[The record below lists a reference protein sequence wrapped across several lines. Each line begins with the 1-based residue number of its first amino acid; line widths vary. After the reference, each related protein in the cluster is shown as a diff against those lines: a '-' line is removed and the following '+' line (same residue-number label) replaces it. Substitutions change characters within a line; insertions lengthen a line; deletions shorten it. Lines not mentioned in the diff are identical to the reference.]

1 MHIKTTNA
9 RAFELVGDALVALD
23 GFQQSKELQQLEKAT
38 SYLQEALKEDPKYLR
53 AIYYMGVAKDLIGK
67 PKDAV
72 KKFKEVLDGL
82 DGVSLVQT
90 PAFPIEVQYNLG
102 TAYYHCYSNKEL
114 DEAAKHFTLVT
125 NQTTDKEKTIRNLA
139 YASLAQTYAQR
150 VIHRTDANS
159 YADKAEEAAKK
170 ALNDIKTNL
179 ICNFPNFFS
188 FISFKPIER
197 ETFWIAYNARGLVAM
212 YLSDDFSDFNKGTR
226 SYQQKMKDLEQA
238 ENYFKTALRY
248 SSNNWAIYCNLGS
261 THMRR
266 GYWMKQEQGKSLPF
280 SDEFDKAISDE
291 FDKARKSLLDVTE
304 QIKPNYGFALY
315 EIGRTYRLQGEWSQA
330 INRFEQAL
338 DIEESSRNVSTKR
351 VERELSLANNQDD
364 TFLLPPLS

>member
-1 MHIKTTNA
+1 MHINTTNA

-38 SYLQEALKEDPKYLR
+38 SHLQEALKEDPKYLR

-82 DGVSLVQT
+82 EGVSLVQT
-90 PAFPIEVQYNLG
+90 PTFPIEVRFNLG
-102 TAYYHCYSNKEL
+102 TAYYHCYSKEEL
-114 DEAAKHFTLVT
+114 DEAAESFTSVT
-125 NQTTDKEKTIRNLA
+125 EQTKEKTIQNLA

-150 VIHRTDANS
+150 MIHRINANS
-159 YADKAEEAAKK
+159 YADKAEKAAKK
-170 ALNDIKTNL
+170 ALNDMRSNL
-179 ICNFPNFFS
+179 IRTFLNFL
-188 FISFKPIER
+188 SFKPIER
-197 ETFWIAYNARGLVAM
+197 ETFWIAYNARGLAAM
-212 YLSDDFSDFNKGTR
+212 YRSDDFSDFTKGTR
-226 SYQQKMKDLEQA
+226 SYEEKMKDLEQA

-248 SSNNWAIYCNLGS
+248 SPDNWAIYCNLGS

-280 SDEFDKAISDE
+280 SDEFDKA
-291 FDKARKSLLDVTE
+291 RKSLLDVTE
-304 QIKPNYGFALY
+304 RIKPNYGFALY

-351 VERELSLANNQDD
+351 VERELNLAEKNDD
-364 TFLLPPLS
+364 TFLLPLLS

>member
-1 MHIKTTNA
+1 MHINTPNA

-38 SYLQEALKEDPKYLR
+38 SHLQEALKEDPKYLR
-53 AIYYMGVAKDLIGK
+53 AIYYMGVAEDLIGK

-72 KKFKEVLDGL
+72 EKFREVLNGL
-82 DGVSLVQT
+82 ESVSLVQT

-102 TAYYHCYSNKEL
+102 TAYYHCYSQEEL
-114 DEAAKHFTLVT
+114 DKAAEHFTLVT
-125 NQTTDKEKTIRNLA
+125 NRTEDKEKTIRNLA

-150 VIHRTDANS
+150 MIHRINANY
-159 YADKAEEAAKK
+159 YADKAEEEAKK
-170 ALNDIKTNL
+170 ALNDIRTNL
-179 ICNFPNFFS
+179 ICKFPNFFS

-197 ETFWIAYNARGLVAM
+197 ETFWIAYNARGLAAM
-212 YLSDDFSDFNKGTR
+212 YRSDDFSDFNKGTR
-226 SYQQKMKDLEQA
+226 SYEEKMKDLEQA

-248 SSNNWAIYCNLGS
+248 SPNNWAIYCNLGS

-280 SDEFDKAISDE
+280 SDEFDKA
-291 FDKARKSLLDVTE
+291 RKSLLDVTE
-304 QIKPNYGFALY
+304 RIKPNYGFALY
-315 EIGRTYRLQGEWSQA
+315 EIGRTYRLQGEWSEA

-351 VERELSLANNQDD
+351 VERELSLAEKKDD
-364 TFLLPPLS
+364 TFLLSPLS